1 MLPLPCALYIY
12 GIIDKQMW
20 LLAKWLNQQHSAS
33 QARGR
38 EGGSSRESRE
48 TQVVNESRVAL
59 RWTLVIQ
66 ERNVSLLFATWMTSD
81 DFC

>member
-38 EGGSSRESRE
+38 EGGNGRESWE
-48 TQVVNESRVAL
+48 TQVLNESKGMR
-59 RWTLVIQ
+59 
-66 ERNVSLLFATWMTSD
+66 ERNVSLLFNTWMTFD
-81 DFC
+81 DF

>member
-33 QARGR
+33 QARGW
-38 EGGSSRESRE
+38 EGGNSRESWE
-48 TQVVNESRVAL
+48 TQVLNESRVAL
-59 RWTLVIQ
+59 RWTLVTH
-66 ERNVSLLFATWMTSD
+66 ERNVPLLFDTWMTFD